1 MTIRDLEIFIEV
13 VRTKNMSIAAKSL
26 DISQPTVSHAIS
38 QIENEYSV
46 KLFDRI
52 SKKLY
57 ITDIGL
63 RLYHYATDLL
73 EQFEETVMFLQSSS
87 KSYNINLGISSSFG
101 SSYLLEI
108 VNEYKKISKDTSI
121 RVYVDSKNEIVEK
134 LEQGVINLAIIEG
147 DVELQK
153 INVVDFFHDEIV
165 LIAGDKSSL
174 KNLSKI
180 SLDDLKDQSF
190 VLGEL
195 DEVTKKTFLNHL
207 REKNVDID
215 IKWICQNNDMVLN
228 IIKSTDSVALGSKNF
243 LKEDGLNLIAFK
255 DMKILRKFNIIYHD
269 DKFFTTQISD
279 FISYLSKK
287 YNKE

>member
-63 RLYHYATDLL
+63 RLYHYATSLL
-73 EQFEETVMFLQSSS
+73 EQFEETVIFLQSSS

-108 VNEYKKISKDTSI
+108 INEYKEISKNTSI

-134 LEQGVINLAIIEG
+134 LEQGVVNLAIIEG
-147 DVELQK
+147 DVEIQK

-165 LIAGDKSSL
+165 LVTGSS
-174 KNLSKI
+174 N
-180 SLDDLKDQSF
+180 DLKDLKEVSLSDLNDQSF

-207 REKNVDID
+207 RDKNVDID
-215 IKWICQNNDMVLN
+215 INWICQNNDMVLN

-243 LKEDGLNLIAFK
+243 LEDDDLNLIPFK
-255 DMKILRKFNIIYHD
+255 DMKIMRRFNIIYHD
-269 DKFFTTQISD
+269 DKFFNTQISD